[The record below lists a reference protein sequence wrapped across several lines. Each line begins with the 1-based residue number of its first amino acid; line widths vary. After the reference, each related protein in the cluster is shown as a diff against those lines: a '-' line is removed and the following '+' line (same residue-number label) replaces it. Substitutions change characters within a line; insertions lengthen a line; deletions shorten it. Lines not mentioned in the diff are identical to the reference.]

1 MKMFLRH
8 RSTGQYFQ
16 ALNRWT
22 LDRDSAHDFQAITRA
37 IRVARK
43 LKVPELE
50 VVLAFDDPAQ
60 RAPRS
65 FADLWP
71 SLFGASA

>member
-22 LDRDSAHDFQAITRA
+22 LDRDSAHDFRAITRA
-37 IRVARK
+37 MRVARK
-43 LKVPELE
+43 LKVAGLE

-60 RAPRS
+60 RTPTS
-65 FADLWP
+65 FRDLWP
-71 SLFGASA
+71 RLFAANA